1 MLKVEGM
8 PQEEKFREYFNAN
21 GPTKYISTRRRCAE
35 TRSSCACVIQDTAGG
50 TNVESAEL
58 RIVFEGVQCWII
70 HPSKLA
76 SDLHRKSKLRPNA
89 VADRLLIA
97 PPVATRGDVTSKR
110 KRRKVS

>member
-1 MLKVEGM
+1 M
-8 PQEEKFREYFNAN
+8 
-21 GPTKYISTRRRCAE
+21 
-35 TRSSCACVIQDTAGG
+35 IQDTAGG

-76 SDLHRKSKLRPNA
+76 SDLHRKSKPRPNA
-89 VADRLLIA
+89 VADQLIA

-110 KRRKVS
+110 KRRKLCHDLLSKTTS